1 MKLIKI
7 GLANP
12 DPTVG
17 AFRSN
22 VDKLITLAH
31 EISKEQCTIACF
43 SEQSI
48 PGYPVEDL
56 VLWGKFIEGQWTGL
70 VRFAEA
76 TRMLTTVFVLGLA
89 VEHHANAYNV
99 AAVVCNG
106 RILGLVPKEKLPTYG
121 IFYEK
126 RTYAAG
132 IPGFVDAIN
141 GVPFGDII
149 FQFPFGKLGVEVC
162 EDIWSPDGPMRRR
175 AYSGAETIINIS
187 ASPYRAGIL
196 STRRELISTRAAD
209 NVATV
214 VYVNQVGGNDGL
226 AFDGGGFVNQCGRM
240 VLEARRWNEGF
251 STVIVD
257 LDRTS
262 RQRRENTTWRSD
274 REIFLRNEQS
284 CKLVLAEDVRVNWN
298 LSSYR
303 YPVPANQSFFIPAAT
318 PALDPQE
325 EYFHDLVEAML
336 TGLDGYFRKT
346 GAFDRIGIAMSGGKD
361 SALTLLIAHCYATKK
376 LGKGGK
382 ELSDFIRC
390 FSMPT
395 RFNSSETKSIGHDLC
410 EALGVG
416 FAERSIADEF
426 AQATKDVESML
437 VPGEKLAPLC
447 LQNIQARIRG
457 KRMWDW
463 SNATRGMWLQTGNMS
478 EKAVGYTTI
487 GGDMMGAYSLLGN
500 LPKTVVIELIKY
512 LNRTTF
518 NLEPLQRLIAS
529 TASAE
534 LAEDQAD
541 ERDLMPFPVLDA
553 CYALFAGEKM
563 SEEEVLYVLTDMF
576 HEYEEIQLVQWV
588 KRFVQLFRIS
598 IFKWVQAPESVH
610 LGSLDLDRE
619 RALQLPVVQSGEWLE
634 KPKSSM
640 DATR

>member
-17 AFRSN
+17 ALRSN
-22 VDKLITLAH
+22 VDKLIEFATVMSH
-31 EISKEQCTIACF
+31 EHCTIGCF

-56 VLWGKFIEGQWTGL
+56 VLWGKFIKGQWEGL
-70 VRFAEA
+70 VRFAEE
-76 TRMLTTVFVLGLA
+76 TRKLNTIFVVGLA
-89 VEHHANAYNV
+89 VEHESNAYNV

-106 RILGLVPKEKLPTYG
+106 HILGLVPKEKLPTYG
-121 IFYEK
+121 VFYEK
-126 RTYAAG
+126 RTYSAG
-132 IPGFVDAIN
+132 IPGFVSCVN
-141 GVPFGDII
+141 NVPFGDII
-149 FQFPFGKLGVEVC
+149 FQFPFGKVAVEVC

-187 ASPYRAGIL
+187 ASPYRAGVVE
-196 STRRELISTRAAD
+196 TRRELISTRAAD

-214 VYVNQVGGNDGL
+214 VYVNQFGGNDGL

-240 VLEARRWNEGF
+240 LLEAPRWNEGF
-251 STVIVD
+251 STQVVD

-274 REIFLRNEQS
+274 REIFFRNERPTEVITPEH
-284 CKLVLAEDVRVNWN
+284 LTIEWEAG
-298 LSSYR
+298 YT
-303 YPVPANQSFFIPAAT
+303 YPVPPTKSFFIP
-318 PALDPQE
+318 PAKPVSDPQE

-336 TGLDGYFRKT
+336 TGLDGYFCKT

-361 SALTLLIAHCYATKK
+361 SALTLLIAHIYATKK
-376 LGKGGK
+376 LEKSGK
-382 ELSDFIRC
+382 ELLDFIRC

-395 RFNSSETKSIGHDLC
+395 RFNSSETKNIGHDLC
-410 EALGVG
+410 EALGVS
-416 FAERSIADEF
+416 FAELSIADEF
-426 AQATKDVESML
+426 EQATKDVTSML
-437 VPGEKLAPLC
+437 VPSEQLTSLC
-447 LQNIQARIRG
+447 LQNMQARIRG

-500 LPKTVVIELIKY
+500 LPKTVIIELIKY
-512 LNRTTF
+512 LNRAVF
-518 NLEPLQRLIAS
+518 NLEPLGRLIAS

-534 LAEDQAD
+534 LAENQAD

-563 SEEEVLYVLTDMF
+563 ATEEVVYVLRCMF
-576 HEYEEIQLVQWV
+576 PEYEENQLTEWV
-588 KRFVQLFRIS
+588 NRFVKLFRIS

-610 LGSLDLDRE
+610 LGSLELDRE
-619 RALQLPVVQSGEWLE
+619 RALQLPVVQSAEWL
-634 KPKSSM
+634 
-640 DATR
+640 